1 MYSIDITVITRMDIT
16 LPHYLQLTRNYRV
29 LLIHC
34 TAGYQAQAVV
44 EVAELEVAELEVAEL
59 EVAESDRSATVVD
72 VVDVALVVMRLTHL
86 KHYRE

>member
-1 MYSIDITVITRMDIT
+1 MDIT

-44 EVAELEVAELEVAEL
+44 EVAELEVAEW
-59 EVAESDRSATVVD
+59 DRSATVVD